1 MFIFIINICINKL
14 FNKHSNMQNFVIMYI
29 SKNKKGIKGY
39 QFVKFGLSSKLK
51 KIEL

>member
-1 MFIFIINICINKL
+1 M
-14 FNKHSNMQNFVIMYI
+14 HSNMQNFVIMYI

-39 QFVKFGLSSKLK
+39 QFVKFRLSFKLK